1 MKTLIP
7 LILLA
12 ALAAAPAQAEEAKRA
27 TVRLADLDLSSA
39 HDQRKLDQRIAR
51 VLEEVCGSYA
61 GADYAEEARIRTCRA
76 DLTGKL
82 QSTLAEARTARAG
95 TAVAA
100 R

>member
-12 ALAAAPAQAEEAKRA
+12 SIAASPVQAEEAKRA
-27 TVRLADLDLSSA
+27 TVQLADLDLSSPR
-39 HDQRKLDQRIAR
+39 DQHVLDQRIAGA
-51 VLEEVCGSYA
+51 LEQVCGSYA
-61 GADYAEEARIRTCRA
+61 GADYAKEARIRACRA
-76 DLTGKL
+76 DLTTKL
-82 QSTLAEARTARAG
+82 QTSLAEARTARAG